1 VDRQEDGEI
10 MFAAGDTKMI
20 TLTDRAAERVRAL
33 MAKADDG
40 VVGLR
45 LGVTSK
51 GCSGMSYKMDY
62 VSEAQP
68 HDEVAEDKGVRIMI
82 DPLAT
87 MFILGTEI
95 DYVEDT
101 LQSGFVFNNPN
112 AKSLCGCG
120 ESFSI

>member
-1 VDRQEDGEI
+1 

>member
-1 VDRQEDGEI
+1 MLAV
-10 MFAAGDTKMI
+10 GDSKMI
-20 TLTDRAAERVRAL
+20 TLTERAAERVRTL
-33 MAKADDG
+33 MARAGDNM
-40 VVGLR
+40 VGLR

-51 GCSGMSYKMDY
+51 GCSGMSYKMEY

-68 HDEVAEDKGVRIMI
+68 HDEVVEDRGVKILI

-112 AKSLCGCG
+112 ARNLCGCG
-120 ESFSI
+120 ESFSV